1 MRTQP
6 SWGPTELRTFL
17 DVIGDDRLHA
27 LYLVI
32 GITGMRPSEALGLK
46 WSDVDLDTG
55 TVYVPLLP
63 GHVDR
68 YLVGEPYAATRRRRV
83 DLYPGIADLL
93 RWHGCRQRLQ
103 RLSATAWSDTDLVFT
118 ETDGS
123 ALSPPSVARHFDYLV
138 AGVDLPIIRLDD
150 LCRSADGESQ
160 ADIVI

>member
-1 MRTQP
+1 MRSHP
-6 SWGPTELRTFL
+6 SWGASELRTFL
-17 DVIGDDRLHA
+17 DAISDDRLHA

-32 GITGMRPSEALGLK
+32 SLAGVRPSEALGLK

-55 TVYVPLLP
+55 TVHIPQLP

-68 YLVGEPYAATRRRRV
+68 YLVGKPDAATRRRRI
-83 DLYPGIADLL
+83 DLYPGVPDLL

-103 RLSATAWSDTDLVFT
+103 KLSATSWNDTDLVFT

-138 AGVDLPIIRLDD
+138 AGVDLPHLRLDD
-150 LCRSADGESQ
+150 LHRSWGRGSE
-160 ADIVI
+160 ADIVD